1 MRTPRLPSCPG
12 GRATARV
19 GAAKDHRRPARPS
32 IDRGDDPL
40 SQACHRGPEG
50 DRARRAGI
58 GGAVMTAWT
67 DPGRAVVARYLGT
80 LRLRSANSRIY
91 YRQVLDGFQD
101 VAERHLAIDL
111 QTLEDWLRENGEHW
125 HPSTVLHRAH
135 IVDRLDR

>member
-19 GAAKDHRRPARPS
+19 GAAKEHRRPARPS

-67 DPGRAVVARYLGT
+67 DPDRAVVARYLGK
-80 LRLRSANSRIY
+80 LRLRSANSRIC
-91 YRQVLDGFQD
+91 YRI
-101 VAERHLAIDL
+101 HHYCNL
-111 QTLEDWLRENGEHW
+111 QTARTLGIEVPPTLLALSNEVIE
-125 HPSTVLHRAH
+125 
-135 IVDRLDR
+135 